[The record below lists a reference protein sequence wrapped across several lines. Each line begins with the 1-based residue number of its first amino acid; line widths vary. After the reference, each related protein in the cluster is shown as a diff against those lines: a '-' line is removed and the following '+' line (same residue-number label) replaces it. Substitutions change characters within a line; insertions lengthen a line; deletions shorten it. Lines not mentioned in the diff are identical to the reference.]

1 MEMQIALFVSLHR
14 LSCLLINWHEVFEIH
29 VFNFILIWLLGHA
42 NGWYWI
48 WVRPGRWCFRN
59 ARRLVFLRSYTNRYR
74 TQLFLHYI
82 NPLIGN
88 DLRKQLLD
96 IVLIRFVHHAHGL
109 IQFVFQGSTCFQRWS
124 QCRGL
129 PEPLNTLFS
138 RFIHSFF
145 HLEEIIV
152 CWHDRGLAAGCIGH

>member
-96 IVLIRFVHHAHGL
+96 IVLIRFVHHAHGFV
-109 IQFVFQGSTCFQRWS
+109 QFVFQGCTSFQWWS

-152 CWHDRGLAAGCIGH
+152 CGHDRGLAACCIGH